1 MLLDRRGTVQRVQI
15 MNNSKKR
22 TEWKKKFI
30 HELKEYWINVIY
42 LAFFFGLFMW
52 YRRLILAQY
61 QISYLNY
68 GASIIEA
75 LVLGKVI
82 MIGNVL
88 RLGQR
93 FQESPLIFPTIF
105 MAFVFS
111 VWVALYKVIEQTV
124 IGLLHGKGLTGGFNE
139 LTGRGSYELIAES
152 LVIFFAFIP
161 FFAVKELGRVMGE
174 GKLGELFFR
183 RRIARGSN
191 FDTIK

>member
-1 MLLDRRGTVQRVQI
+1 
-15 MNNSKKR
+15 MNSSKKR

-30 HELKEYWINVIY
+30 HELREYYINVIY
-42 LAFFFGLFMW
+42 LAFFFGLFAW
-52 YRRLILAQY
+52 YRRLILAEY

-93 FQESPLIFPTIF
+93 FQERPLIFPTVF
-105 MAFVFS
+105 RAFVFS

-124 IGLLHGKGLTGGFNE
+124 VGLVRGKGLSGGFNE
-139 LTGRGSYELIAES
+139 LTGQGSYELIAVS

-174 GKLGELFFR
+174 GKLSELFFR
-183 RRIARGSN
+183 RRIAGESS
-191 FDTIK
+191 FDAIINPPH